1 MNDGQRKTGQ
11 DTLSSPKGGL
21 QKPLLLLLAL
31 LVLLALAAYGYS
43 RLTRDRQPGLPGT
56 VTGEQG
62 QEQQEQQEQQ
72 ERIAMI
78 DVALTDMEGQ
88 AVQLLDLT
96 GKPWCCT
103 FGPPWCGIAT
113 RRCRLGEPVSGVW
126 RPGDVCDGRRG

>member
-56 VTGEQG
+56 AAAAASPRSSPAARLVT
-62 QEQQEQQEQQ
+62 
-72 ERIAMI
+72 
-78 DVALTDMEGQ
+78 
-88 AVQLLDLT
+88 
-96 GKPWCCT
+96 P
-103 FGPPWCGIAT
+103 
-113 RRCRLGEPVSGVW
+113 
-126 RPGDVCDGRRG
+126 RPRAP

>member
-62 QEQQEQQEQQ
+62 QEQQEQQE
-72 ERIAMI
+72 RIAMI

-96 GKPWCCT
+96 GKPMVLHFWAT
-103 FGPPWCGIAT
+103 WCGI
-113 RRCRLGEPVSGVW
+113 LQEFLSSFVVL
-126 RPGDVCDGRRG
+126 